1 MRTATGLM
9 LTGLALYTNMEA
21 PLGSLRYSRPS
32 NEQQAGPGQAETEA
46 PDAPE
51 PEGPDQAALR
61 AILTHYYTKLEDRE
75 TMRPDGDLAAL
86 YDSLR
91 TLAAR
96 RE

>member
-1 MRTATGLM
+1 
-9 LTGLALYTNMEA
+9 MEA

-32 NEQQAGPGQAETEA
+32 NEQQGAAGQAETEA
-46 PDAPE
+46 EPDAPE

-75 TMRPDGDLAAL
+75 AMRPDGDLPAL